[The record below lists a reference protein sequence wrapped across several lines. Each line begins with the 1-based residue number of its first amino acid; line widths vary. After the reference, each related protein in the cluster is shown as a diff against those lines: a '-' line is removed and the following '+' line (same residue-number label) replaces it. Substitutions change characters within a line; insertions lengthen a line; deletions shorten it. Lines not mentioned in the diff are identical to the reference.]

1 MNESRKILT
10 GMSHEIRTHMN
21 SIVCF
26 SFFIEELCSQEHFRA
41 RYGNMIQ
48 NSCTKLLTLVDNYFQ
63 SAMVDLGN
71 SEVALKKCAITDFLK
86 DLLPVFRETIDL
98 DKNKKID
105 LIFEA
110 GPPEIIILTDRAI
123 LSRIIQSLF
132 QNAVNNMDKGYISVG
147 YKIKCGE
154 VNFYIIDS
162 NQDYS
167 KTYEFM
173 HTNDLDRTLTKYF
186 DATTAVNIRLA
197 KKLIKLLRGSISV
210 LSNDS
215 GGTGIY
221 ISIPQTFEIPESE
234 KEDNIARPSD
244 L

>member
-1 MNESRKILT
+1 MNESKKILA

-21 SIVCF
+21 SIVSF
-26 SFFIEELCSQEHFRA
+26 SFFIEELCIQENFRT
-41 RYGNMIQ
+41 RYGNMIH
-48 NSCTKLLTLVDNYFQ
+48 NSCTQLLTLVENYFQ
-63 SAMVDLGN
+63 SAIVDLGN
-71 SEVALKKCAITDFLK
+71 SEVALKQCTVTDFLN
-86 DLLPVFRETIDL
+86 DQLPLFRETIDL
-98 DKNKKID
+98 DRNKKID
-105 LIFEA
+105 LIYEA
-110 GPPEIIILTDRAI
+110 GPSEITISTDRAI

-132 QNAVNNMDKGYISVG
+132 QNAVNNMDKGDITVG

-162 NQDYS
+162 SQDYS

-173 HTNDLDRTLTKYF
+173 YTKDLDRTLTKYF

-210 LSNDS
+210 FSNGS

-221 ISIPQTFEIPESE
+221 ISVPQMLEKLQSDKEEI
-234 KEDNIARPSD
+234 NARPSD